1 MCNKQFAFI
10 LWTEEDQY
18 SVVPTYDILGADE
31 VTGGDEA
38 TIVWRVVKNRKIQT
52 IKPRF
57 LNILASFISYFFHK
71 YSR

>member
-1 MCNKQFAFI
+1 M
-10 LWTEEDQY
+10 
-18 SVVPTYDILGADE
+18 VPTYDILGADE